1 MRSWEIKKPSLKLQN
16 TCTLASIS
24 FPKQSERE
32 CLDFETLLRNLDRD
46 ALLEQLDI
54 LVVLL
59 NLGKA
64 FL

>member
-1 MRSWEIKKPSLKLQN
+1 MH
-16 TCTLASIS
+16 LASIS

-46 ALLEQLDI
+46 ALLEQLDK